1 MLDLCEWYDA
11 CFKRYFENILGQAV
25 PSVVW
30 QQACLPASSDGL
42 GLMTDILEMNGG
54 TCHKSDLAFLVAC
67 RATRPAVDALLR
79 SERDFVPLGYEAARD
94 KLMPHLLNHVAVLQ
108 EYREPIAQKDILP
121 TLFEA
126 ARRHLVSQVCLGGT
140 ARIQS
145 CTESWSA
152 AWVRPQPSATFDTG
166 LSDIAFVDAIS
177 IRLGLPVFSAEQA
190 CARCPQ
196 MLDIYAHHAVT
207 CPMEGGKIRLHNQ
220 IRDTFFRCLSNAA
233 LGARLEP
240 EGILPAGQ
248 GRRPA
253 DVLFVPTPCVDN
265 PNGLYIPI

>member
-1 MLDLCEWYDA
+1 
-11 CFKRYFENILGQAV
+11 
-25 PSVVW
+25 
-30 QQACLPASSDGL
+30 
-42 GLMTDILEMNGG
+42 MTDTLEMNGG
-54 TCHKSDLAFLVAC
+54 TCHKSDLTFLVAC

-94 KLMPHLLNHVAVLQ
+94 KLMPHLSNHVVVLQ

-140 ARIQS
+140 AWIQS
-145 CTESWSA
+145 YMGSWSV
-152 AWVRPQPSATFDTG
+152 AWVRAQPSAAFDTG
-166 LSDIAFVDAIS
+166 LSDDAFVDAIS
-177 IRLGLPVFSAEQA
+177 IRLGLPAFSAEQA

-207 CPMEGGKIRLHNQ
+207 CPMEGRKVRLHNQ
-220 IRDTFFRCLSNAA
+220 IRDAFFHCLLNVA
-233 LGARLEP
+233 LGARFES
-240 EGILPAGQ
+240 EGILPTEQ

-253 DVLFVPTPCVDN
+253 DVLFVPTPLCRQSQWA
-265 PNGLYIPI
+265 LYPHIALDFAVVSPFKVGEF